1 MSAFHVYILECIDGT
16 LYCGSTT
23 DLARRLREH
32 NGAKAGAHYTKTRR
46 PVVLV
51 YAERCKT
58 LGAARSREA
67 AIKRLS
73 RAEKFTLITKARG
86 KRGSIFILS
95 IAETN
100 MGKGDNSQR
109 KEKKKPKKE
118 KKK

>member
-1 MSAFHVYILECIDGT
+1 MIAFHVYILECADGT

-32 NGAKAGAHYTKTRR
+32 NGAKNGAHYTKIRR
-46 PVVLV
+46 PVILQ
-51 YAERCKT
+51 YAERCTT

-67 AIKRLS
+67 ALKRLT
-73 RAEKFTLITKARG
+73 RKEKSTLIDDARR
-86 KRGSIFILS
+86 KRDNIFVLS
-95 IAETN
+95 IAERI